1 MLMLIVTFIHSF
13 IHALTLIH
21 FVHSSL
27 GSWVAVQR
35 KEYKLRME
43 GKPSRLTQERIH
55 RLESVGFE
63 WVVRRGQEDCSI

>member
-1 MLMLIVTFIHSF
+1 MLMRHRRIHSFTPLTFIHF
-13 IHALTLIH
+13 

-35 KEYKLRME
+35 KEYKVWTE
-43 GKPSRLTQERIH
+43 GKPSRLTQDHIN

-63 WVVRRGQEDCSI
+63 WVVRRGQDD